1 MYESDEDYK
10 NEKFYCSFETF
21 QNMNEEMN
29 KYKEISKQQ
38 KYALESILKVIE
50 QGKKENSL
58 EEAIEIIKT
67 FASDT
72 LEGVATLWD

>member
-10 NEKFYCSFETF
+10 MGKFNCSFETF
-21 QNMNEEMN
+21 QNMREEMD

-50 QGKKENSL
+50 QIQNEESV

-72 LEGVATLWD
+72 LEGVATL

>member
-50 QGKKENSL
+50 QGKKENSF

-72 LEGVATLWD
+72 LEGVATL

>member
-10 NEKFYCSFETF
+10 NGKFYCSFETF
-21 QNMNEEMN
+21 QNMKEEMD

-72 LEGVATLWD
+72 LEGVATL

>member
-10 NEKFYCSFETF
+10 NGKFYCSFETF

-50 QGKKENSL
+50 QGKRK
-58 EEAIEIIKT
+58 I
-67 FASDT
+67 
-72 LEGVATLWD
+72 LWKKQLKLLKHLLVIL